1 MTIQIAPS
9 MIAPLTTLHSNVLIY
24 ASVLVGIGITLVAIA
39 YMVSKFLEN
48 KKMEAW
54 ARTEAAQMM
63 VPFLLLIVLFIMEPL
78 IAPIVHDIDP
88 DRYSALCGNNQV
100 VPDNMCHVVVGEA
113 YLRSLTEETLDIQQN
128 MLRLSF
134 YLSLFKSM
142 FSSTGQGIFSAVG
155 TKITNSLVY
164 AFTTPSLGLLNFMS
178 RLVAT
183 TMMVSGGF
191 LVLYRF
197 MIFGFLPIITV
208 GFLLRI
214 VPATRMLG
222 GLLIA
227 LALASYYFL
236 PVMLSVADSIYLS
249 IPPAENNP
257 PPGTDSTGMQQ
268 FRISR
273 FVPTGLDV
281 YDFNGDP
288 GQNISNIFRSTD
300 QTNPLETKLKE
311 TSTVRDI
318 ATGIFQ
324 KKGIDI
330 SNPSSNALTGQKTV
344 VQETVSSMLDDA
356 KTLFSGKSLIMT
368 VGIVEGVYSSLVLA
382 TGFIFPNTAGGALS
396 FDFTFKDSTQITH
409 TYTSPLVFILV
420 DEITN
425 VWVFIGLMLYIVIIT
440 LIGVIKTL
448 SPLLGGDVE
457 IAGLSRLI

>member
-1 MTIQIAPS
+1 MTLSPITS
-9 MIAPLTTLHSNVLIY
+9 LHSNVLPF
-24 ASVLVGIGITLVAIA
+24 AGVLVGIGIVLVAVF
-39 YMVSKFLEN
+39 YMLSKFLEN

-54 ARTEAAQMM
+54 AKTEAAQMM

-88 DRYSALCGNNQV
+88 IRYGKLCNGNV

-113 YLRSLTEETLDIQQN
+113 YIRSLTEETLDIQQN

-155 TKITNSLVY
+155 VKITNSLVY

-197 MIFGFLPIITV
+197 LIFGFLPIITL

-214 VPATRMLG
+214 VPATRLLG

-236 PVMLSVADSIYLS
+236 PLMLSVADSMYLS
-249 IPPAENNP
+249 IPPAQNNNYD
-257 PPGTDSTGMQQ
+257 GKE

-273 FVPTGLDV
+273 FVPTGFTV
-281 YDFNGDP
+281 YDFNGDTS
-288 GQNISNIFRSTD
+288 NISDIFRGSV
-300 QTNPLETKLKE
+300 QGNPLETALEE
-311 TSTVRDI
+311 TDAARTT
-318 ATGIFQ
+318 ATGILNSN
-324 KKGIDI
+324 GIDVNDPNAL
-330 SNPSSNALTGQKTV
+330 SNPQSNSI
-344 VQETVSSMLDDA
+344 VQETITSMLGDVNNI
-356 KTLFSGKSLIMT
+356 FSGKSMVMALD
-368 VGIVEGVYSSLVLA
+368 VLKGAYSSLVLA
-382 TGFIFPNTAGGALS
+382 TGFIFPNTAQGALS
-396 FDFTFKDSTQITH
+396 FDFTSVDNKQISR
-409 TYTSPLVFILV
+409 TYTSPMLFVLV

-425 VWVFIGLMLYIVIIT
+425 VWVFIGLMLYIVVIT
-440 LIGVIKTL
+440 LVGVIKTL

-457 IAGLSRLI
+457 IAGLSKLI